1 MTEVTAS
8 THQDVATKSED
19 RVPVLQKIGYGLGT
33 FNDMWGHWLYHS
45 VAFPVFNIYLH
56 VDPLLVG
63 WALFLNRIFD
73 AFSDPFFGW
82 LSDNTRTRFGRRRPF
97 ILVGGIIAGMGF
109 PLLFWVSPGWGSTH
123 LNLLLHWDLNFG
135 LFRWAVD
142 LRSLDISNYFWYMI
156 SSAALYIPMMSC
168 FNMPFQ
174 SLGAEMTPDYNER
187 TSVQA
192 YKGVIQKIAEVGMFS
207 AMAFTSLSWFKDASG
222 KPNTLHGIQVYSI
235 ILGCIMALVGIVM
248 FFTVKERYYESV
260 VVKNKEKIGLLESF
274 GQALRCKPF
283 RIQLLMT
290 IAFAMGTS
298 MVGALGY
305 YATVYFVCQGNQD
318 KGNIWNFYMGISA
331 LAGGFFGAPFFAKLA
346 RQKGKQFAVKII
358 LATAFAVF
366 VGTWF
371 TYNPAIV
378 WLQLLA
384 SGPIAFA
391 TAGYWM
397 LMGSMGADVMDYD
410 ELQTGKR
417 REGAFASCNSW
428 MVKFGL
434 ALGSLASGTII
445 KATGFN
451 DAIGVQS
458 EQTIFMIRF
467 LLAAVP
473 LVGIV
478 FAFILLLRFPLNQQK
493 VAEIRLQLEARRGKV

>member
-1 MTEVTAS
+1 MKEAAAQIHEEVK
-8 THQDVATKSED
+8 TKPED
-19 RVPVLQKIGYGLGT
+19 RVPVVQKIGYGLGT

-56 VDPLLVG
+56 VDPMLIG

-97 ILVGGIIAGMGF
+97 ILVGGLIAGMGF
-109 PLLFWVSPGWGSTH
+109 PFLFFVSPAWTE
-123 LNLLLHWDLNFG
+123 WQ
-135 LFRWAVD
+135 
-142 LRSLDISNYFWYMI
+142 IFWYMI

-192 YKGVIQKIAEVGMFS
+192 YKGVIQKVAEVGMFS

-222 KPNTLHGIQVYSI
+222 KSNTLHGIQVYAVG
-235 ILGCIMALVGIVM
+235 LGIIMALVGIVM
-248 FFTVKERYYESV
+248 FFTVKERYYEKV
-260 VVKNKEKIGLLESF
+260 VVKNTEKVGLLESF
-274 GQALRCKPF
+274 GQALRCSPF

-318 KGNIWNFYMGISA
+318 QGNIWNFYMGIAS
-331 LAGGFFGAPFFAKLA
+331 LAGGFLGAPFFALIA
-346 RQKGKQFAVKII
+346 RRKGKQFAVKVV
-358 LATAFAVF
+358 LATATVVF
-366 VGTWF
+366 FGTWF
-371 TYNPAIV
+371 TYNPSII

-384 SGPIAFA
+384 SGPIAFT
-391 TAGYWM
+391 TAGFWM

-451 DAIGVQS
+451 DAITVQS
-458 EQTIFMIRF
+458 EQTIHMIRV

-473 LVGIV
+473 LAGIV
-478 FAFILLLRFPLNQQK
+478 GAFILLLRFPLTQQK
-493 VAEIRLQLEARRGKV
+493 VAELRAQLEARRGKV